1 MAPRSGTIV
10 VAGAFAAA
18 AAATVVAAIVDS
30 GAPQAGAVAD
40 SAALEAAARAQLVQE
55 TTMIVLAD
63 TCDESCMDRVRARL
77 APNCTAVTVLS
88 NIHMISA
95 RCGSG
100 EPAAANSAEGGAAA
114 AADAASAVTHPPP
127 VSVKDLL
134 AGLPEVEDT
143 VPDSVVSTDTLVDGA
158 SDGGAD
164 ALRVPM
170 PKTKVHFWGLDR
182 INQRAL
188 PLDCD
193 SSTKGCYPKQ
203 GRGVHVFVLD
213 SGCAFKH
220 PQFERRAISK
230 LGTNVEYRM
239 PIDDTGHGSHVAGIV
254 GGRDTGVAPK
264 VSLTCL
270 KVVGRD
276 GMGASSGVIA
286 TIDSVAAFKRRNPAK
301 PVVMVASLSAYSRAG
316 ARDPRSIAATRASRV
331 GVVVVVCAGND
342 RADACRYAP
351 AAAVDV
357 ISVASTTHMDMMS
370 EESNRGPCV
379 DMAAPGEDILSV
391 DAAAVETGGL
401 MYASGTSMAAPH
413 VAGAAALVMAEAGPL
428 AGRLTAE
435 QVYSRLSAGSATM
448 GPLPLLRIGMGC
460 KKAPGQAGVAA

>member
-114 AADAASAVTHPPP
+114 AADAAAAVTHPPP

-143 VPDSVVSTDTLVDGA
+143 VPDSVVNADTLVDGA

-170 PKTKVHFWGLDR
+170 PKTK
-182 INQRAL
+182 
-188 PLDCD
+188 
-193 SSTKGCYPKQ
+193 
-203 GRGVHVFVLD
+203 
-213 SGCAFKH
+213 
-220 PQFERRAISK
+220 RRAISK

-270 KVVGRD
+270 KVLGRD
-276 GMGASSGVIA
+276 GKGASSGVIA
-286 TIDSVAAFKRRNPAK
+286 TIDSVAAFKRQNPVK
-301 PVVMVASLSAYSRAG
+301 PVVIVASLYGYSRAG
-316 ARDPRSIAATRASRV
+316 ALDPRSIAATRASRV

-342 RADACRYAP
+342 RADACHYAP

-357 ISVASTTHMDMMS
+357 ISVASTTHMDMLS

-413 VAGAAALVMAEAGPL
+413 VAGAAALVLAEAGPL

-435 QVYSRLSAGSATM
+435 QVYSRLSVGSASM